1 MVFRPTSF
9 PCLRLFFVF
18 VRITFPFYKP
28 DAVRVIERDNGRAP
42 LAALAAADQA
52 GISGCFLLPQESAD
66 SVHQEGTV
74 CCLLEVPYPGF
85 PYMGNRDVASLF
97 LFVCLRAL
105 RLVKNRTELR
115 LDPVQLFQLRADRF
129 QRFGFF
135 RVALA

>member
-1 MVFRPTSF
+1 MVFRSTSL
-9 PCLRLFFVF
+9 PRLRLFFVF

-28 DAVRVIERDNGRAP
+28 DAVRVIERDNGRTS
-42 LAALAAADQA
+42 LAALATADQA
-52 GISGCFLLPQESAD
+52 SI
-66 SVHQEGTV
+66 
-74 CCLLEVPYPGF
+74 PYPGF

-105 RLVKNRTELR
+105 RMMKNRTELR